1 MTQTVPT
8 CFVRAYLRA
17 STSEQDAS
25 RARSS
30 IDTFATEHGLAICN
44 YYIENESGSRLE
56 RPELFR
62 LLKDCRQRDIL
73 LIEDVDR
80 LSRLAG
86 NDWITLKKMIARKDI
101 RVVAVNVPTT
111 WLHLSPGLTDF
122 DNRMFPAIND
132 MVHDMLAAVAR
143 RDYEERRARPG
154 HKVQD
159 GAQRG
164 LQGAASA
171 PVPRPQLQVRGP
183 QARRGAGGGLG
194 AVRAWRRTV

>member
-30 IDTFATEHGLAICN
+30 IDTFATERGLAICN

-86 NDWITLKKMIARKDI
+86 NDWITLKKMIARKI
-101 RVVAVNVPTT
+101 
-111 WLHLSPGLTDF
+111 
-122 DNRMFPAIND
+122 
-132 MVHDMLAAVAR
+132 
-143 RDYEERRARPG
+143 
-154 HKVQD
+154 
-159 GAQRG
+159 
-164 LQGAASA
+164 
-171 PVPRPQLQVRGP
+171 
-183 QARRGAGGGLG
+183 
-194 AVRAWRRTV
+194 